1 MSAEPARPETPATPA
16 AERPLIL
23 VVEDDRGYR
32 QLLLEELEEAG
43 YALTGV
49 ADACAAQ
56 AVLANQAV
64 ALVLSDLQLPGE
76 DGLAVLQ
83 ATRALTPRPGFIMLT
98 GFGTIDQAVA
108 ALKAGADDFLTKP
121 VDLEHLRLAV
131 ARVLENRQLQ
141 AEVARY
147 RQVLAGGE
155 FHGMLGKSPAM
166 RALYDLIRRIAQ
178 SDSSVLIT
186 GESGTGKELVARA
199 LHAES
204 PRAAAPFVALNCAGI
219 PESLLESELLGHAA
233 GAFSGARGARQ
244 GLFVEADGG
253 TLFLDEIAEM
263 PTAMQTK
270 LLRLLQDGRVRPV
283 GANREISTDVRIV
296 AATHRDIGARIAEGQ
311 FREDL
316 FYRLETFRIQV
327 PPLRDRGDD
336 IAALLQRFLESQTVA
351 RERPARRFA
360 PEAWRAL
367 LRYRY
372 PGNVRELENLVER
385 AVTLAP
391 DVLIGLEDLPEC
403 VRAEASLSEGLDQ
416 SAAALDSA
424 LILASAPASMAG
436 ALAQRASAPQADEDW
451 QTLAEVEARYIR
463 SVLEWTQGNK
473 QRAAKILGIGRK
485 TLYRKLD
492 DEQAGS

>member
-1 MSAEPARPETPATPA
+1 MLATEPSR
-16 AERPLIL
+16 IL
-23 VVEDDRGYR
+23 VVEDDSGYR
-32 QLLLEELEEAG
+32 QLLSEELEEVG
-43 YALTGV
+43 YLLVG
-49 ADACAAQ
+49 ADDAAAARQ
-56 AVLANQAV
+56 ILATQSV
-64 ALVLSDLQLPGE
+64 ALVLSDLRLPGE
-76 DGLAVLQ
+76 DGHAVLQ
-83 ATRALTPRPGFIMLT
+83 ATRAVTPMPGFIMLT
-98 GFGTIDQAVA
+98 GFGTISEAVA

-141 AEVARY
+141 AEVAQY
-147 RQVLAGGE
+147 RQVLTAGE

-166 RALYDLIRRIAQ
+166 RRLYDLIRRVAP

-204 PRAAAPFVALNCAGI
+204 ARAAAPFVALNCAGI
-219 PESLLESELLGHAA
+219 PEALLESELFGHAA
-233 GAFSGARGARQ
+233 GAFSGARGARR
-244 GLFVEADGG
+244 GLFAEADGG

-263 PTAMQTK
+263 PPAMQTK

-283 GANREISTDVRIV
+283 GANTEISTDVRII
-296 AATHRDIGARIAEGQ
+296 AATHRDLGERIAAGQ

-316 FYRLETFRIQV
+316 FYRLETFRIRV
-327 PPLRDRGDD
+327 PPLRDRGED
-336 IAALLQRFLESQTVA
+336 IAVLLQHFLQAQTVA
-351 RERPARRFA
+351 RARPPRRFA

-367 LRYRY
+367 LAYRY
-372 PGNVRELENLVER
+372 PGNVRELTSLVER

-391 DVLIGLEDLPEC
+391 EAVIGLEDLPER
-403 VRAEASLSEGLDQ
+403 VRDA
-416 SAAALDSA
+416 
-424 LILASAPASMAG
+424 AG
-436 ALAQRASAPQADEDW
+436 APGARDAPCGSSVAAPRSDADW

-463 SVLEWTQGNK
+463 SVLDWTEGNK

-492 DEQAGS
+492 ESGSDGT

>member
-1 MSAEPARPETPATPA
+1 MSDAPAVRPSKRPAARPGT
-16 AERPLIL
+16 RPEIL
-23 VVEDDRGYR
+23 VVEDDSSYR
-32 QLLLEELEEAG
+32 QLLVEELDDAG
-43 YALTGV
+43 YTLIGV
-49 ADACAAQ
+49 ADAAGAR
-56 AVLANQAV
+56 AVLASQAV
-64 ALVLSDLQLPGE
+64 ALVLSDLRLPGE

-83 ATRALTPRPGFIMLT
+83 TTRTLSPTPGFIMLT
-98 GFGTIDQAVA
+98 GFGTIGQAVA

-147 RQVLAGGE
+147 RQALAGGE
-155 FHGMLGKSPAM
+155 RHGMLGESSVM
-166 RALYDLIRRIAQ
+166 RALHDLIRRVAQ

-199 LHAES
+199 VHAES

-219 PESLLESELLGHAA
+219 PEALLESELFGHAA
-233 GAFSGARGARQ
+233 GAFSGARGERR

-263 PTAMQTK
+263 PPAMQTK

-283 GANREISTDVRIV
+283 GANAELSTDVRVV
-296 AATHRDIGARIAEGQ
+296 AATHRDIGERIADGQ

-327 PPLRDRGDD
+327 PPLRDRGED
-336 IAALLQRFLESQTVA
+336 IALLLQHFLRAHTAV
-351 RERPARRFA
+351 RERPERRFA

-367 LRYRY
+367 LRYPY
-372 PGNVRELENLVER
+372 PGNVRELASLVER

-391 DVLIGLEDLPEC
+391 DVVIGLQDLPER
-403 VRAEASLSEGLDQ
+403 VRAASRAPGAPD
-416 SAAALDSA
+416 
-424 LILASAPASMAG
+424 APASSP
-436 ALAQRASAPQADEDW
+436 RSDEDW
-451 QTLAEVEARYIR
+451 QTLAELEARYIR
-463 SVLEWTQGNK
+463 TVLDWTQGNK

-485 TLYRKLD
+485 TLYRKLGEPGQD
-492 DEQAGS
+492 VT

>member
-1 MSAEPARPETPATPA
+1 MTA
-16 AERPLIL
+16 ADVIL
-23 VVEDDRGYR
+23 VVEDDSGYR
-32 QLLLEELEEAG
+32 QLLIEELEDAG
-43 YALTGV
+43 YALAGAGD
-49 ADACAAQ
+49 ADAAR
-56 AVLANQAV
+56 AVFAHQSV
-64 ALVLSDLQLPGE
+64 ALVLSDLRLPGE

-98 GFGTIDQAVA
+98 GFGTIGQAVA

-141 AEVARY
+141 AEVAQY

-155 FHGMLGKSPAM
+155 FHGMRGQSPAM
-166 RALYDLIRRIAQ
+166 RALYDLIRRVAQ

-219 PESLLESELLGHAA
+219 PEALLESELLGHAA

-263 PTAMQTK
+263 PPAMQTK
-270 LLRLLQDGRVRPV
+270 LLRLLQDGQVRPV
-283 GANREISTDVRIV
+283 GANSEISTDVRIV
-296 AATHRDIGARIAEGQ
+296 AATHREIGERIAGGQ

-327 PPLRDRGDD
+327 PPLRERGED
-336 IAALLQRFLESQTVA
+336 IAALLQHFLKTQTVA

-367 LRYRY
+367 LGYGY
-372 PGNVRELENLVER
+372 PGNVRELASLVER

-391 DVLIGLEDLPEC
+391 DAVISLDDLPER
-403 VRAEASLSEGLDQ
+403 VRAEFRAQRGDQGSLTPGSTEGSAHAGTPVP
-416 SAAALDSA
+416 SAARSD
-424 LILASAPASMAG
+424 
-436 ALAQRASAPQADEDW
+436 ADW
-451 QTLAEVEARYIR
+451 HTLAEVEARYIR
-463 SVLEWTQGNK
+463 SVLDWTEGNK

-492 DEQAGS
+492 ESGPDDT

>member
-1 MSAEPARPETPATPA
+1 MPAEVRDRD
-16 AERPLIL
+16 RPLIL
-23 VVEDDRGYR
+23 VVEDDGGYR
-32 QLLLEELEEAG
+32 QLLIEELEDAG
-43 YALTGV
+43 YALKGV
-49 ADACAAQ
+49 ADAAA
-56 AVLANQAV
+56 ARAALAAEAV
-64 ALVLSDLQLPGE
+64 ALVLSDLRLPGE
-76 DGLAVLQ
+76 DGLAVLH
-83 ATRALTPRPGFIMLT
+83 AARELSPRPGFIMLT
-98 GFGTIDQAVA
+98 GFGTISQAVA

-131 ARVLENRQLQ
+131 NRVLDNRQLQ

-155 FHGMLGKSPAM
+155 LHGMRGKSPAM
-166 RALYDLIRRIAQ
+166 RALYDLIQRVAQ
-178 SDSSVLIT
+178 SDSSVLVT

-204 PRAAAPFVALNCAGI
+204 PRAAGPFVALNCAGI
-219 PESLLESELLGHAA
+219 PETLLESELLGHAA

-244 GLFVEADGG
+244 GLFVAADGG

-263 PTAMQTK
+263 PPAMQTK

-283 GANREISTDVRIV
+283 GADTEICTDVRIV
-296 AATHRDIGARIAEGQ
+296 AATHRDIAARIADGQ

-327 PPLRDRGDD
+327 PPLRERGED
-336 IAALLQRFLESQTVA
+336 IAILLQHFLDAQTVA

-367 LRYRY
+367 LSYGY
-372 PGNVRELENLVER
+372 PGNVRELASLVER

-391 DVLIGLEDLPEC
+391 DAVIRLEDLPER
-403 VRAEASLSEGLDQ
+403 VLEDARHARQREEPAAEHPTATTDQ
-416 SAAALDSA
+416 
-424 LILASAPASMAG
+424 
-436 ALAQRASAPQADEDW
+436 DW
-451 QTLAEVEARYIR
+451 KTLAELESAYIR

-485 TLYRKLD
+485 TLYRRLD
-492 DEQAGS
+492 EGSGKDDT